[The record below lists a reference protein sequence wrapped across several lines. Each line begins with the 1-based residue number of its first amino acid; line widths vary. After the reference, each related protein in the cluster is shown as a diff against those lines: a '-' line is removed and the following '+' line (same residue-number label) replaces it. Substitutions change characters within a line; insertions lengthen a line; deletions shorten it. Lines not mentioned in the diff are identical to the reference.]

1 MGSASS
7 ININSS
13 FIYISYD
20 YRVKNNLYLKDLIDK
35 LIKMKINI
43 IYSEVTS
50 ETLSHLSSHEISENI
65 KNIMTHTSY
74 FILCVSKETIH
85 SFHQAIEFDN
95 ALNANKKIL
104 YLMIN
109 ECYTPLNNQCV
120 KGIVSKNKWLP
131 FYSVQHVLDTLEHLV
146 DLQL

>member
-7 ININSS
+7 INVNSNC
-13 FIYISYD
+13 IYISYD
-20 YRVKNNLYLKDLIDK
+20 YRVKNNLYLKTLLDK
-35 LIKMKINI
+35 LSEMKLNI

-74 FILCVSKETIH
+74 FILCVSKETIR

-95 ALNANKKIL
+95 ALNTNKKIL

-109 ECYTPLNNQCV
+109 ECYTPLNNHYV
-120 KGIVSKNKWLP
+120 KGIVSKNNWLP
-131 FYSVQHVLDTLEHLV
+131 FYTDQHVLDTLEHLV
-146 DLQL
+146 NLQL